1 MTGPLSAYAVVTPAR
16 DEAEWLPQTAA
27 SLVAQQ
33 HRPAQWVIV
42 DDGST
47 DATAAIARALA
58 QRHEWITVAETGRAE
73 SRGRGAPVVAA
84 FKRGLAALTAEH
96 EFVVKLDADLFL
108 PAHYFAW
115 VAGTFAREPRAG
127 LVGGRLLVFDGREW
141 TYDNVG
147 RHTVHGAI
155 KAYRRRAYDDVGGL
169 HETMGWDGIDEFQM
183 TSRGWDVR
191 VLSELVV
198 LHYKQRGERQGSLRP
213 RWEEGRGMRQVGYR
227 GDFGLVR
234 IGWRG
239 LTERPRVL
247 SALPM
252 LAAFAW
258 HTLRRTPR
266 IPDPGAIAAI
276 RDYQRRRLVSLLTR
290 RYDPTLGNAG
300 EGPAFWN
307 AEQARGDL
315 PDGEA

>member
-1 MTGPLSAYAVVTPAR
+1 LTGPLPAYAVVTAAR
-16 DEAEWLPQTAA
+16 DEGEWLPQTAA
-27 SLVAQQ
+27 SLIAQQ

-47 DATAAIARALA
+47 DGTVEIANDLA
-58 QRHEWITVAETGRAE
+58 RRHEWITVLATGRSEGRA
-73 SRGRGAPVVAA
+73 RGAPVVAA
-84 FKRGLAALTAEH
+84 FKQGLGAVSAEH

-108 PAHYFAW
+108 APHYFAW
-115 VAGTFAREPRAG
+115 VAGTFGREPRAG

-141 TYDNVG
+141 EYDNVG

-155 KAYRRRAYDDVGGL
+155 KGYRRSAYDEIGGL

-183 TSRGWDVR
+183 TSRGWEVR
-191 VLSELVV
+191 VLSELLV
-198 LHYKQRGERQGSLRP
+198 LHYKQRGARQGSLRP

-234 IGWRG
+234 IAWRG

-247 SALPM
+247 SAVPM

-266 IPDPGAIAAI
+266 IPDPQAIAAI

-300 EGPAFWN
+300 DGPAFWS
-307 AEQARGDL
+307 AEQARDDL
-315 PDGEA
+315 PAG